1 MTDLPSI
8 ILISPPSKKDGEI
21 NLLCQFFDAGLS
33 RFHLRK
39 PNFSAEDLK
48 RYLNQIPSE
57 HLSKI
62 VVHRCPEVLADF
74 AVGGYHFRSNEP
86 AHQVLKGTSSKSL
99 HKLSELT
106 GLKETMDY
114 VFLGPIFRSISKQGY
129 GPKISL
135 NEIFSL
141 FISGRLNSLAK
152 IPKVYALGGIRKKKM
167 LRLSEVG
174 FSGVALLGSVWGSR
188 DPLKSIKDFLALGVS
203 FSSGK

>member
-8 ILISPPSKKDGEI
+8 ILISPPSEKEGEI
-21 NLLCQFFDAGLS
+21 ELLCQFFDAGLS

-39 PNFSAEDLK
+39 PNFSAEDLN
-48 RYLNQIPSE
+48 RYLNKIPSE

-62 VVHRCPEVLADF
+62 VVHRCPEVLEDF
-74 AVGGYHFRSNEP
+74 DIGGYHFRSNEP
-86 AHQVLKGTSSKSL
+86 TQELTGTSSKSL
-99 HKLSELT
+99 HQLSELT
-106 GLKETMDY
+106 GLKDAMDY
-114 VFLGPIFRSISKQGY
+114 VFFGPIFRSVSKKGY

-141 FISGRLNSLAK
+141 FSSGRLNNLPQ

-174 FSGVALLGSVWGSR
+174 FDGVALLGSVWGSR

>member
-1 MTDLPSI
+1 MTDLPSV
-8 ILISPPSKKDGEI
+8 ILISPPSEKDGEI
-21 NLLCQFFDAGLS
+21 DLLCQFFDAGLS

-74 AVGGYHFRSNEP
+74 AVGGYHFRSNES

-106 GLKETMDY
+106 RLKETMDY
-114 VFLGPIFRSISKQGY
+114 VFLGPIFRSVSKKGY

-141 FISGRLNSLAK
+141 FSSGRLNSLAK

>member
-1 MTDLPSI
+1 MTDLPSV
-8 ILISPPSKKDGEI
+8 ILISPPSEKDGEI
-21 NLLCQFFDAGLS
+21 DLLCQFFDAGLS

-39 PNFSAEDLK
+39 PNFSAADLK

-74 AVGGYHFRSNEP
+74 AVGGYHFRSNES

-106 GLKETMDY
+106 RLKETMDY
-114 VFLGPIFRSISKQGY
+114 VFLGPIFRSVSKQGY

-141 FISGRLNSLAK
+141 FSSGRLNSLAK

>member
-1 MTDLPSI
+1 MTHLPSV
-8 ILISPPSKKDGEI
+8 ILISPPSDKDGEI
-21 NLLCQFFDAGLS
+21 DLLCQFFDAGLS

-48 RYLNQIPSE
+48 RYLNKIPTE

-74 AVGGYHFRSNEP
+74 EVGGYHFRSNEP
-86 AHQVLKGTSSKSL
+86 AQVMKGTSSKSL
-99 HKLSELT
+99 HKLGELT
-106 GLKETMDY
+106 GLKESMDY
-114 VFLGPIFRSISKQGY
+114 VFLGPIFRSVSKKGY
-129 GPKISL
+129 GPKISI

-141 FISGRLNSLAK
+141 FSSGRLNRLNK
-152 IPKVYALGGIRKKKM
+152 IPKVYALGGIRKKKI

-188 DPLKSIKDFLALGVS
+188 DPLKSIRDFLALGVS

>member
-1 MTDLPSI
+1 MTDLPSV
-8 ILISPPSKKDGEI
+8 ILISPPSEKDGEI
-21 NLLCQFFDAGLS
+21 DLLCQFFDAGLS

-74 AVGGYHFRSNEP
+74 AVGGYHFRSNES

-106 GLKETMDY
+106 RLKETMDY
-114 VFLGPIFRSISKQGY
+114 VFLGPIFRSVSKQGY

-141 FISGRLNSLAK
+141 FSSGRLNSLAK

>member
-1 MTDLPSI
+1 MTDLPSV
-8 ILISPPSKKDGEI
+8 ILISPPSEKDGEI
-21 NLLCQFFDAGLS
+21 GLLCQFFDAGLS

-74 AVGGYHFRSNEP
+74 AVGGYHLRSNES

-106 GLKETMDY
+106 RLKETMDY
-114 VFLGPIFRSISKQGY
+114 VFLGPIFRSVSKQGY

-141 FISGRLNSLAK
+141 FSSGRLNSLAK

>member
-1 MTDLPSI
+1 MTDLPSV
-8 ILISPPSKKDGEI
+8 ILISPPSEKDGEI
-21 NLLCQFFDAGLS
+21 DLLCQFFDAGLS

-74 AVGGYHFRSNEP
+74 AVGGYHLRSNES

-106 GLKETMDY
+106 RLKETMDY
-114 VFLGPIFRSISKQGY
+114 VFLGPIFRSVSKQGY

-141 FISGRLNSLAK
+141 FSSGRLNSLAK

>member
-8 ILISPPSKKDGEI
+8 ILISPPSEKDGEI
-21 NLLCQFFDAGLS
+21 DLLCQFFDAGLS

-48 RYLNQIPSE
+48 RYLNQIPAE

-74 AVGGYHFRSNEP
+74 EVGGYHFRSNEP
-86 AHQVLKGTSSKSL
+86 AQVMKGTSSKSL
-99 HKLSELT
+99 HKLGELT
-106 GLKETMDY
+106 GLKESMDY
-114 VFLGPIFRSISKQGY
+114 VFLGPIFRSVSKRGY

-141 FISGRLNSLAK
+141 FSSGRLNRLNK
-152 IPKVYALGGIRKKKM
+152 IPKVYALGGIRKKKI

-188 DPLKSIKDFLALGVS
+188 DPLKSIRDFLALGVS

>member
-1 MTDLPSI
+1 MTDLPSV
-8 ILISPPSKKDGEI
+8 ILISPPSEKDGEI
-21 NLLCQFFDAGLS
+21 GLLCQFFDAGLS

-74 AVGGYHFRSNEP
+74 AVGGYHLRSNES

-106 GLKETMDY
+106 RLKETMDY
-114 VFLGPIFRSISKQGY
+114 VFLGPIFRSVSKQGY

-141 FISGRLNSLAK
+141 FSSGRLNSLAK

-203 FSSGK
+203 FSSRK

>member
-1 MTDLPSI
+1 
-8 ILISPPSKKDGEI
+8 
-21 NLLCQFFDAGLS
+21 
-33 RFHLRK
+33 
-39 PNFSAEDLK
+39 
-48 RYLNQIPSE
+48 
-57 HLSKI
+57 
-62 VVHRCPEVLADF
+62 
-74 AVGGYHFRSNEP
+74 
-86 AHQVLKGTSSKSL
+86 
-99 HKLSELT
+99 
-106 GLKETMDY
+106 MDY

-129 GPKISL
+129 SPKISL

-141 FISGRLNSLAK
+141 FSSGRLNSLAK